1 MYLFCIDFCGEQQ
14 QQQQKPVLDTVKY
27 LGGNF

>member
-1 MYLFCIDFCGEQQ
+1 MYLFCIDFCGEQ